1 LYKQKCLKICFL
13 ENNDESDG
21 DETHGDDSH
30 DDEHGFYS
38 GTTLLSRSAAS
49 VTALLMAAFF

>member
-1 LYKQKCLKICFL
+1 MLKDLFL
-13 ENNDESDG
+13 ENDDESDG

-30 DDEHGFYS
+30 GSYS
-38 GTTLLSRSAAS
+38 GTTVLSRSAEI